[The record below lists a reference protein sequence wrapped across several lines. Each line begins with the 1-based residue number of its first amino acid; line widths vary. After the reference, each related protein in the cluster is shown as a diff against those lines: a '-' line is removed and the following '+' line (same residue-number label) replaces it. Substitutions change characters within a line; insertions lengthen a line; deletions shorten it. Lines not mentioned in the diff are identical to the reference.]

1 MSEIYNFA
9 NNSTISVIPKTV
21 DKPEAASKRKV
32 ELAIVKLKNI
42 IITNPE

>member
-9 NNSTISVIPKTV
+9 NNSAIPVIPKTV
-21 DKPEAASKRKV
+21 DKPEAALKRKV